1 MPKKTL
7 NSSFSYLARAAASAA
22 QQSKSSGESSSIS
35 AKQRGVALISVL
47 LVVAILVALSSQLLS
62 SHNLVVSQHQNS
74 FEHNQALQYIYGAEE
89 MTRQLLFDDF
99 SNSGPSVDHL
109 QESWA
114 KAVIPFELDEGGFLE
129 AHVRDLN
136 GCFNVNS
143 LNSATGADNIKR
155 LKRMLQKLG
164 ANPGLADL
172 IKDWLD
178 IDQSV
183 TGFGAEDNI
192 YLGLTPP
199 YRAANQLMQHISE
212 LFLLDGISSAD
223 IEAISPH
230 LCILPNMEN
239 KVNVN
244 TAEPIFLYSLDPD
257 IAFDNAEQ
265 IVDSEPS
272 YTDVKTFVDANAEFQ
287 VVEPLLSVTSEYF
300 ELHAKVQVGESSIS
314 VASLFFRN
322 PDTGVV
328 TLLQRDFAKTF
339 QSNFVI
345 NVDVGA

>member
-1 MPKKTL
+1 VPKKTL

-22 QQSKSSGESSSIS
+22 QQSKSSGESSSTS

-129 AHVRDLN
+129 AQVRDLN